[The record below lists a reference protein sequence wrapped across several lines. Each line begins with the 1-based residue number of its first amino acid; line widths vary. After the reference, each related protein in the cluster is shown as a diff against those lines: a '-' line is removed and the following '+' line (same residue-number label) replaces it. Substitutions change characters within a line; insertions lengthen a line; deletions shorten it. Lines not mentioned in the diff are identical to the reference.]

1 MPTVEP
7 FADAQLESLARF
19 LGECGS
25 GSTIDRVFR
34 AQGIVDRSGQST
46 KWKRLDW
53 AFREMQRADGS
64 ANRVL
69 KFIASYLAPS
79 RFVGEEEQ
87 FEACRSGLNQR
98 LSLAGLEYGADG
110 QFRQV
115 TKASTLSEA
124 EARAD
129 AIQAK
134 FRGRRLH
141 PEVLKYCRAELMQEN
156 YFHAVFEATK
166 GLAQRIREVSGV
178 DADGAK
184 LVDSA
189 LLGKNPRLAMN
200 SLRTETE
207 RSEQNGF
214 GMLLKGCFAAV
225 RNPLAHEPKIL
236 WEGEDDAA
244 DFLTL
249 ISLLHRNLDDCVLVT
264 PSRNH
269 EQC

>member
-1 MPTVEP
+1 MDS
-7 FADAQLESLARF
+7 FAKS
-19 LGECGS
+19 
-25 GSTIDRVFR
+25 
-34 AQGIVDRSGQST
+34 
-46 KWKRLDW
+46 
-53 AFREMQRADGS
+53 QRA
-64 ANRVL
+64 
-69 KFIASYLAPS
+69 Y
-79 RFVGEEEQ
+79 
-87 FEACRSGLNQR
+87 
-98 LSLAGLEYGADG
+98 
-110 QFRQV
+110 
-115 TKASTLSEA
+115 TLSEA
-124 EARAD
+124 EARAGT
-129 AIQAK
+129 IRAK

-141 PEVLKYCRAELMQEN
+141 PEVLKYCRPELMQKN

-166 GLAQRIREVSGV
+166 GLAQRIRERSGV

-189 LLGKNPRLAMN
+189 LLGKNPKLAMN

-249 ISLLHRNLDDCVLVT
+249 NSLLHRKLDDCVPVP
-264 PSRNH
+264 PSSNH

>member
-19 LGECGS
+19 LGDCRS
-25 GSTIDRVFR
+25 GSTISRVFQD
-34 AQGIVDRSGQST
+34 QGIVDRSGQST
-46 KWKRLDW
+46 KWKRLDC
-53 AFREMQRADGS
+53 AFREMQRVDGS

-98 LSLAGLEYGADG
+98 LSFAGFKYGADG

-141 PEVLKYCRAELMQEN
+141 PEVLKYCRPELMQEN

-166 GLAQRIREVSGV
+166 GLGQRLRDMSGV

-184 LVDSA
+184 LVDTA
-189 LLGKNPRLAMN
+189 LLGENPMLALN

-214 GMLLKGCFAAV
+214 GMLLKGCFGAI
-225 RNPLAHEPKIL
+225 RNPLAHKPKIL

-244 DFLTL
+244 DYLTL
-249 ISLLHRNLDDCVLVT
+249 ISLLHRKLDDCVSVP
-264 PSRNH
+264 PSSNH
-269 EQC
+269 EEC

>member
-7 FADAQLESLARF
+7 FADAPLESLARF
-19 LGECGS
+19 LGECGT
-25 GSTIDRVFR
+25 GSTIVRVFHD
-34 AQGIVDRSGQST
+34 QGIVDRSGEST

-53 AFREMQRADGS
+53 ASREMQRADGS

-79 RFVGEEEQ
+79 RFVGVEEQ
-87 FEACRSGLNQR
+87 FEACRRGHNQR
-98 LSLAGLEYGADG
+98 LSFAGFEYGVDG

-141 PEVLKYCRAELMQEN
+141 PEVLKYCRPELMQEN

-166 GLAQRIREVSGV
+166 GLAQRIREMSGV

-200 SLRTETE
+200 SLHTETE

-214 GMLLKGCFAAV
+214 GMLLKGCFGAI
-225 RNPLAHEPKIL
+225 RNPLAHKPKIL

-244 DFLTL
+244 DYLTM
-249 ISLLHRNLDDCVLVT
+249 ISLLHRKLDDCVPV
-264 PSRNH
+264 PPANDS
-269 EQC
+269 E

>member
-1 MPTVEP
+1 MPTVES

-25 GSTIDRVFR
+25 GSTIDRGFR

-53 AFREMQRADGS
+53 AFHEMQRVDGS
-64 ANRVL
+64 ANRLL
-69 KFIASYLAPS
+69 KFIAAYPAPS
-79 RFVGEEEQ
+79 RFVGEEDR

-98 LSLAGLEYGADG
+98 LSFAGLEYGADG

-124 EARAD
+124 EARTN
-129 AIQAK
+129 AIRAK
-134 FRGRRLH
+134 FRARRLH
-141 PEVLKYCRAELMQEN
+141 TEVLKYCRAELMQEN

-166 GLAQRIREVSGV
+166 GLAQRIREMSGV
-178 DADGAK
+178 NADGAK

-189 LLGKNPRLAMN
+189 LLGKNPKLAMN

-214 GMLLKGCFAAV
+214 GMLLKGCFGAI
-225 RNPLAHEPKIL
+225 RNPLAHEPKVL

-244 DFLTL
+244 DYLTL
-249 ISLLHRNLDDCVLVT
+249 VSLLHRKLDDCVPVP
-264 PSRNH
+264 PSSNH

>member
-19 LGECGS
+19 LGDCRS
-25 GSTIDRVFR
+25 GSTISRVFQD
-34 AQGIVDRSGQST
+34 QGIVDRSGQST

-53 AFREMQRADGS
+53 AFREMQRVDGS
-64 ANRVL
+64 ANRLL
-69 KFIASYLAPS
+69 KFIAAYLAPS

-98 LSLAGLEYGADG
+98 LSFAGLEYGADG
-110 QFRQV
+110 QFRHV
-115 TKASTLSEA
+115 TKAHTLSEA
-124 EARAD
+124 EARAN
-129 AIQAK
+129 AIRAK

-141 PEVLKYCRAELMQEN
+141 PDVLKYCRAELMQEN

-166 GLAQRIREVSGV
+166 GLAQRIREMSGV
-178 DADGAK
+178 NADGAK

-189 LLGKNPRLAMN
+189 LLGKNPKLAIN

-225 RNPLAHEPKIL
+225 RNPLAHEPKVL

-244 DFLTL
+244 DYLTL
-249 ISLLHRNLDDCVLVT
+249 ISLLHRKLDDCVSVP
-264 PSRNH
+264 PSSNH